1 MLTLERPEEHRS
13 GDCLMPAGA
22 ARIFLSFIAFAAFC
36 SIAAAD
42 PSAYPERP
50 ITMVVTFAAGG
61 SSDVLARAVAEA
73 MSQGLGQQVTV
84 DNRPG
89 AGGHI
94 GAEAVAHAAPDGYTI
109 LFGTNGTLG
118 IGPALYKNLPYDPLH
133 DLAPVGL
140 LHKLPLLLI
149 VNPQVHAQNLAELL
163 IQARSNPYKITF
175 ASAGV
180 GSVSHLA
187 GELFKEESGVDILHV
202 PYKGGGAAVAD
213 LVSGRVSMM
222 LETIPNALPFAR
234 SGRMVAI
241 GVTTRERSPLAP
253 DIPTLAETGL
263 PGFDV
268 SAWTGLFAPAG
279 TPAETI
285 DRLNAATRKIL
296 RDQKYVALIHAMG
309 TDVAAST
316 PQQFGAFVR
325 DDVARW
331 IKVIDNAGIPKIE

>member
-1 MLTLERPEEHRS
+1 
-13 GDCLMPAGA
+13 MPARA
-22 ARIFLSFIAFAAFC
+22 ARLVFSFIVFVSSC
-36 SIAAAD
+36 LAAAAQQ
-42 PSAYPERP
+42 SAYPERP

-73 MSQGLGQQVTV
+73 MSKDLGQQVVV

-94 GAEAVAHAAPDGYTI
+94 GAEAVAHAVPDGYTI

-118 IGPALYKNLPYDPLH
+118 IGPALYQNLRYDPAH

-163 IQARSNPYKITF
+163 IHARNNPGKLTF

-187 GELFKEESGVDILHV
+187 GELFKEEAKVDILHV
-202 PYKGGGAAVAD
+202 PYKGGGAAVTD

-222 LETIPNALPFAR
+222 LETIPNALPLAR
-234 SGRMVAI
+234 NGQMLAI
-241 GVTTRERSPLAP
+241 GVTTRERSALAP
-253 DIPTLAETGL
+253 EIVTLAEAGL

-268 SAWTGLFAPAG
+268 SAWTGLFVPAG
-279 TPAETI
+279 TPAAII

-296 RDQKYVALIHAMG
+296 SDQKYVALIHTMG

-316 PQQFGAFVR
+316 PEQFGGFVR

-331 IKVIDNAGIPKIE
+331 TKVIDNAGIPKIE

>member
-1 MLTLERPEEHRS
+1 
-13 GDCLMPAGA
+13 MPAGA
-22 ARIFLSFIAFAAFC
+22 ARLLFSFVAFVSFC
-36 SIAAAD
+36 LTAAAQQ
-42 PSAYPERP
+42 PAYPERP

-73 MSQGLGQQVTV
+73 MSQDLGQQVVV

-94 GAEAVAHAAPDGYTI
+94 GAEAVAPDGYTI

-118 IGPALYKNLPYDPLH
+118 IGPALYKNLRYDPLH

-149 VNPQVHAQNLAELL
+149 VNPQIHAQNLAELL
-163 IQARSNPYKITF
+163 IYARDNPGKLTF

-187 GELFKEESGVDILHV
+187 GELFKEEAKVDILHV
-202 PYKGGGAAVAD
+202 PYKGGGAAVTD

-222 LETIPNALPFAR
+222 LETIPNALPLAR
-234 SGRMVAI
+234 SGQMWAI
-241 GVTTRERSPLAP
+241 GVTTKERSPLAP
-253 DIPTLAETGL
+253 EILTLAEAGL

-268 SAWTGLFAPAG
+268 SAWTGLFVPVG
-279 TPAETI
+279 TPAAVI

-296 RDQKYVALIHAMG
+296 DDQKYVALIHTMG

-316 PQQFGAFVR
+316 PEQFGAFVR

-331 IKVIDNAGIPKIE
+331 TKVIDNAGIPKIE